1 MTLARTKIPTA
12 CVSVSARI
20 EVLEDILGQGVELAI
35 WQRERP
41 ADLAWLDHHDWDQ
54 IDDIDA
60 IVLLDDLHGEV
71 IDLMRE
77 SFYPTGEQGSA
88 LASEIISL
96 AAYFADLMG
105 STSLR
110 LRLEVVETDACRK
123 FHTDHVAARLLSTFS
138 GQGTQWIYAS
148 AQADI
153 QQMAP
158 GDVGIFKGRLWE
170 ENPTVLH
177 RSPPIAAAGETRLLL
192 ALDPAP

>member
-1 MTLARTKIPTA
+1 MILTRTKRL
-12 CVSVSARI
+12 VSVSGRI
-20 EVLEDILGQGVELAI
+20 EVLEDILDQGVELAI

-41 ADLAWLDHHDWDQ
+41 ADLAWLDHHDRNR

-60 IVLLDDLHGEV
+60 IVPQDDLHGDV

-77 SFYPTGEQGSA
+77 AGYPAGEQGSA
-88 LASEIISL
+88 LAGEIISL
-96 AAYFADLMG
+96 AAWFADLTG
-105 STSLR
+105 SASLR

-123 FHTDHVAARLLSTFS
+123 FHADHVTARLLTTFS

-153 QQMAP
+153 QQMTP

-170 ENPTVLH
+170 ENPTILH